1 MNALNGNLFKTV
13 VGGSCVVLVSYSIG
27 FGIYIVAQLA
37 NIKDAAADI
46 KQDVAILKY
55 KVDAYEISSKTRT
68 EDRYTGRDATRD
80 RAEYEK
86 RFQALE
92 KKKQ

>member
-1 MNALNGNLFKTV
+1 MTALNGNLFKTI

-37 NIKDAAADI
+37 SIKEAAADI
-46 KQDVAILKY
+46 KQDVVILKY
-55 KVDAYEISSKTRT
+55 KVEAYEVSSKART
-68 EDRYTGRDATRD
+68 DDRYTGKDAARD
-80 RAEYEK
+80 RADYDK

-92 KKKQ
+92 RKK

>member
-1 MNALNGNLFKTV
+1 MTALNGNLFKTV

-27 FGIYIVAQLA
+27 FGIYIVSQLA
-37 NIKDAAADI
+37 AIKDAASDI

-55 KVDAYEISSKTRT
+55 KVEAYEVSSKART
-68 EDRYTGRDATRD
+68 EDRYTSKDAARD
-80 RAEYEK
+80 RAEYDK

-92 KKKQ
+92 RKK

>member
-1 MNALNGNLFKTV
+1 MTPMNGNLFKTI

-27 FGIYIVAQLA
+27 FGIYIVAQLT
-37 NIKDAAADI
+37 NIRDAAAEI

-55 KVDAYEISSKTRT
+55 KVEAYEVSSKSRT
-68 EDRYTGRDATRD
+68 EDRYTGHDAAKD

-86 RFQALE
+86 RFKALE
-92 KKKQ
+92 EKR